1 MCLTRDQ
8 HGRAEETGITPD
20 LEAWPGRAS
29 TGWGYG
35 RVSERDRE
43 CRRTPMATVHIG
55 LTYPDLMAHITPG
68 DLAERAERWGFHT
81 FWVTDH
87 ALKPRLDPLVLLA
100 AVSQRTHRLRLGT
113 GVLAVPYRTPY
124 LTAKAA
130 ASVDVLSGGRVTLG
144 LGIGDLF
151 PEFAALELD
160 RRVRGR
166 RLLTEERVS
175 FTGRFHRVT
184 DLQLLPRPVQQPHI
198 PLWVGGHWDGGF
210 VAPVLRRVARFADVF
225 FPTWTP
231 VEGYRAAQA
240 AIRRHARVQGR
251 DPNAIGWGVQIWT
264 CVGDNTAQGRRTGIQ
279 ALQERFGLAQVDV
292 AQSTAMGSAADC
304 IATLERYV
312 ALGITEFNLSAV
324 CPAPEMAEQYGR
336 IAVEILPHFAR

>member
-1 MCLTRDQ
+1 
-8 HGRAEETGITPD
+8 
-20 LEAWPGRAS
+20 
-29 TGWGYG
+29 
-35 RVSERDRE
+35 
-43 CRRTPMATVHIG
+43 MATVHIG
-55 LTYPDLMAHITPG
+55 LTYPDLIEHIAPG

-100 AVSQRTHRLRLGT
+100 AVSQRTRRLRLGT

-166 RLLTEERVS
+166 LADERLEIIRRLLTEDRVS
-175 FTGRFHRVT
+175 FHGRFHRVT
-184 DLQLLPRPVQQPHI
+184 DLRLLPRPVQQPHL
-198 PLWVGGHWDGGF
+198 PLWLGGHWDGGF
-210 VAPVLRRVARFADVF
+210 VEPVLRRVARFADVF

-240 AIRRHARVQGR
+240 AIRRHAQAQGR
-251 DPNAIGWGVQIWT
+251 DPDAIGWGVQIWT
-264 CVGDNTAQGRRTGIQ
+264 CVGDSTAQGRRTGTR

-304 IATLERYV
+304 IATLERYA
-312 ALGITEFNLSAV
+312 ALGIIEFNLSAV

-336 IAVEILPHFAR
+336 IAAEILPHFAR

>member
-1 MCLTRDQ
+1 MRHRGGNVLRDQ
-8 HGRAEETGITPD
+8 AFYERLRALPLNPVESG
-20 LEAWPGRAS
+20 
-29 TGWGYG
+29 
-35 RVSERDRE
+35 
-43 CRRTPMATVHIG
+43 
-55 LTYPDLMAHITPG
+55 
-68 DLAERAERWGFHT
+68 GFHT

-100 AVSQRTHRLRLGT
+100 AVSQRTRRLRLGT

-130 ASVDVLSGGRVTLG
+130 ASLDVLSEGRVTLG

-151 PEFAALELD
+151 DEFEALELD

-166 RLLTEERVS
+166 LADERLAIIRRLLTEDRVS
-175 FTGRFHRVT
+175 FHGRFHRVT
-184 DLQLLPRPVQQPHI
+184 DLRLLPRPVQQPHL
-198 PLWVGGHWDGGF
+198 PLWVGGHWAGGF
-210 VAPVLRRVARFADVF
+210 VEPVLRRVARFADVF

-240 AIRRHARVQGR
+240 AIRRYARAQGR
-251 DPNAIGWGVQIWT
+251 DPDTIGWGVQIWT
-264 CVGDNTAQGRRTGIQ
+264 CVGDSTAQGRRTGTR

-304 IATLERYV
+304 IKTLERYA

-324 CPAPEMAEQYGR
+324 CPAPEMAAQYER
-336 IAVEILPHFAR
+336 IAAEILPHFAR